1 MTIIRRSCL
10 GLLGA
15 GAITVG
21 LVQPATAAPR
31 PEYNDHYTGYVT
43 PPGAYT
49 DAGAVFTVPQLNCG
63 LFYLPHGYAGASEWV
78 GLGGVSGGPSG
89 SEYDINATPLLQDG
103 ISSECRLGIQTNQA
117 FWEVVPGNMAQD
129 FHKTVKAG
137 DQIYASVAYLGGGKY
152 AMSLADVNKAHG
164 WRVHKYYTSSDT
176 REGTTAEWIIEPG
189 QAPAVHF
196 PGIPDPWLNP
206 FPNLALADFGNETF
220 YDSSYSTD
228 AQHGIFLGGTGSVSP
243 VKFIQGS
250 SRNPVA
256 SVSSVNS
263 GGEFSVNY
271 LAKRH
276 VK

>member
-21 LVQPATAAPR
+21 LVLPASAAPR
-31 PEYNDHYTGYVT
+31 PEYNGHYTGYVT

-49 DAGAVFTVPQLNCG
+49 DAGTVFTVPQLNCG

-78 GLGGVSGGPSG
+78 GLGGVNGGPTG

-103 ISSECRLGIQTNQA
+103 IKSLCRLGIQTNEA
-117 FWEVVPGNMAQD
+117 FWQAVPGKNTAQD
-129 FHKTVKAG
+129 FHKTVEAG

-152 AMSLADVNKAHG
+152 VMSLVDVNKAHG
-164 WRVHKYYTSSDT
+164 WRVHKYYTTSDT
-176 REGTTAEWIIEPG
+176 REGSTAEWIIEPG
-189 QAPAVHF
+189 QPF
-196 PGIPDPWLNP
+196 LQLPG
-206 FPNLALADFGNETF
+206 FPNLTLADFGKVTF
-220 YDSSYSTD
+220 FDSSYSTD

-276 VK
+276 IK